1 MNIIEISNQL
11 KDVPDQFLM
20 KEVQA
25 PSGAYPSYLVIS
37 ELTRRKRMRES
48 ALKEAPQTTVAQDLA
63 DPGREQRQMAMAQ
76 AAQQMAAP
84 SLNAGLAAAPQA
96 MESLAAQDAMG
107 TTPPEMMM
115 PAQGM
120 AAGGMVSFKQGGDVV
135 RAYDGLPESNFSD
148 SRRGLSSVI
157 DVDPSREKFFPAKK
171 IGAFFKPDVMFYEYM
186 NPEDKINF
194 EKTGVVPDYAKQ
206 RYFATESKIPSTSAA
221 NFADRK
227 DREDASTL
235 GTVRTA
241 APEVPSSAPAIPPFT
256 MAPYKPRDIAMPVLP
271 TEPTEQ
277 QLDRAAT
284 SRQAKYKE
292 DVPFRLGYL
301 EKEMSDRAKEMAGR
315 RESNINEALI
325 QAGLGIM
332 GSKSP
337 RFLQAVSEGGTAGL
351 RAYQQG
357 AKDIRASED
366 LLRQSK
372 IDYNK
377 AQMLYDQG
385 KFNEGDKARQ
395 QSIDEYKR
403 GMERANTQDAMQT
416 RRIATEQ
423 QNRANYLADQRLG
436 LELSERPAR
445 MGLIQAQTENALRE
459 RQPKPIDA
467 LEMQQTR
474 SQALRELNIK
484 KDENLTPAQENLI
497 RTRMAEIFRERNI
510 VYNPRTTAPLVRGSP
525 ETAAR

>member
-1 MNIIEISNQL
+1 MNLIEISNQL

-120 AAGGMVSFKQGGDVV
+120 AAGGVVSFKQGGDVV
-135 RAYDGLPESNFSD
+135 HRFSQGDFINLPIYREPSSEPAGSMGELFSN
-148 SRRGLSSVI
+148 
-157 DVDPSREKFFPAKK
+157 
-171 IGAFFKPDVMFYEYM
+171 M
-186 NPEDKINF
+186 
-194 EKTGVVPDYAKQ
+194 
-206 RYFATESKIPSTSAA
+206 IPSM
-221 NFADRK
+221 
-227 DREDASTL
+227 STL
-235 GTVRTA
+235 TDVERRIDPVTGRPITLGEYLRLQDERRVTAARNQVPAAVAPAVAKAAPTA
-241 APEVPSSAPAIPPFT
+241 APGAAPSVAPAPAIPPFV
-256 MAPYKPRDIAMPVLP
+256 MAPYRPRDIAQPTLP

-277 QLDRAAT
+277 QLNRAVA

-301 EKEMSDRAKEMAGR
+301 EKEMADRAKEMAGR

-357 AKDIRASED
+357 TKDIRASED

-385 KFNEGDKARQ
+385 NFNEGDKARQ

-403 GMERANTQDAMQT
+403 GMERANTQDAMIT

-423 QNRANYLADQRLG
+423 QDRANYLADQRLA

-445 MGLIQAQTENALRE
+445 MGLLQAQTENALRE

>member
-1 MNIIEISNQL
+1 MNLIEISNQL

-20 KEVQA
+20 KEVQV

-37 ELTRRKRMRES
+37 ELTRRKRMREN
-48 ALKEAPQTTVAQDLA
+48 ATKEAPQTTVAQDLA

-76 AAQQMAAP
+76 AAQQMAAPQAP

-148 SRRGLSSVI
+148 SGRGLSSVI
-157 DVDPSREKFFPAKK
+157 DLDPSREKFSPARK

-221 NFADRK
+221 KFADMK
-227 DREDASTL
+227 DKEDASTL

-241 APEVPSSAPAIPPFT
+241 APSATAGSSSNPLVTYRDPYAQRMAGILERFDKSKPPS
-256 MAPYKPRDIAMPVLP
+256 
-271 TEPTEQ
+271 EQ
-277 QLDRAAT
+277 DLETAALT
-284 SRQAKYKE
+284 RQARYEE

-301 EKEMSDRAKEMAGR
+301 EKEMAGR
-315 RESNINEALI
+315 SKELADRKQSNINEALI

-337 RFLQAVSEGGTAGL
+337 RFLQAASEGGTAGL

-357 AKDIRASED
+357 VKDIRAGED

-395 QSIDEYKR
+395 QSVEEYKR
-403 GMERANTQDAMQT
+403 GIDYMNTESA
-416 RRIATEQ
+416 IL
-423 QNRANYLADQRLG
+423 NRA
-436 LELSERPAR
+436 SESSRAAFKLPYE
-445 MGLIQAQTENALRE
+445 IQY
-459 RQPKPIDA
+459 
-467 LEMQQTR
+467 MQQAGAGRGRVDT
-474 SQALRELNIK
+474 
-484 KDENLTPAQENLI
+484 TPSPAEVKTAQELGNKALLTEI
-497 RTRMAEIFRERNI
+497 QRPGTKIKLGTPEAEAFVNNYARDILAQSGK
-510 VYNPRTTAPLVRGSP
+510 VYVPPSIAPTQTVRGSP
-525 ETAAR
+525 ESAAR

>member
-1 MNIIEISNQL
+1 MNLIEISNQL

-63 DPGREQRQMAMAQ
+63 DPGREQRQMAMVQ

-120 AAGGMVSFKQGGDVV
+120 AAGGMVSFKQGGDVPRFQNEGYV
-135 RAYDGLPESNFSD
+135 SD
-148 SRRGLSSVI
+148 PMFGQSDFVDQGFTGRGLSEVI
-157 DVDPSREKFFPAKK
+157 DSLPVPQSEKDKLISRMSLAELQEF
-171 IGAFFKPDVMFYEYM
+171 
-186 NPEDKINF
+186 NR
-194 EKTGVVPDYAKQ
+194 TG
-206 RYFATESKIPSTSAA
+206 KIPEYLRSSPTARATSAA
-221 NFADRK
+221 PEAPPPP
-227 DREDASTL
+227 A
-235 GTVRTA
+235 A
-241 APEVPSSAPAIPPFT
+241 APAAAPAIPPFT
-256 MAPYKPRDIAMPVLP
+256 MAPYRPRDIALPVLP
-271 TEPTEQ
+271 KEPTEQ
-277 QLDRAAT
+277 ELNRAVA

-372 IDYNK
+372 MDYNK

-395 QSIDEYKR
+395 QSIEEYKR
-403 GMERANTQDAMQT
+403 GMERANTQDAMIT

-423 QNRANYLADQRLG
+423 QDRANYLADQRLG

-445 MGLIQAQTENALRE
+445 MGLLQAQT
-459 RQPKPIDA
+459 
-467 LEMQQTR
+467 
-474 SQALRELNIK
+474 
-484 KDENLTPAQENLI
+484 DEA
-497 RTRMAEIFRERNI
+497 RTRAQNLAQGKAPTFEELTLARAEAARRLGIDKVDPKDLAQRQRIDQETANVLKALGKF
-510 VYNPRTTAPLVRGSP
+510 YSPTQTAPQNRGNL
-525 ETAAR
+525 

>member
-1 MNIIEISNQL
+1 MNLIEISNQL

-96 MESLAAQDAMG
+96 IESLAAQDAMG

-120 AAGGMVSFKQGGDVV
+120 AAGGMVSFKQGGDVPRFQNEGYV
-135 RAYDGLPESNFSD
+135 SD
-148 SRRGLSSVI
+148 PMFGQSDFVDQGFTGRGLSEVMDLAQQS
-157 DVDPSREKFFPAKK
+157 EKDKLVSA
-171 IGAFFKPDVMFYEYM
+171 MTL
-186 NPEDKINF
+186 PELQEFNRS
-194 EKTGVVPDYAKQ
+194 GRVPERLRSSPTA
-206 RYFATESKIPSTSAA
+206 RATSAA
-221 NFADRK
+221 P
-227 DREDASTL
+227 EASPPPA
-235 GTVRTA
+235 A
-241 APEVPSSAPAIPPFT
+241 APAAAPAIPPFT
-256 MAPYKPRDIAMPVLP
+256 MAPYKPRDIALPVLP
-271 TEPTEQ
+271 KEPTEQ
-277 QLDRAAT
+277 ELNRAVA

-301 EKEMSDRAKEMAGR
+301 EKEMADRAKEMAGR

-416 RRIATEQ
+416 RRTALELQ
-423 QNRANYLADQRLG
+423 ERANYLADQRLG

-445 MGLIQAQTENALRE
+445 MGLIQAQTESALRE

>member
-1 MNIIEISNQL
+1 MNLIEISNQL

-96 MESLAAQDAMG
+96 MQSLAAQDAMG

-120 AAGGMVSFKQGGDVV
+120 AAGGMVSFKQGGDVPRFQNAGYV
-135 RAYDGLPESNFSD
+135 SDPMFVQSDFVDPGFTGKGLK
-148 SRRGLSSVI
+148 GLSEVI
-157 DVDPSREKFFPAKK
+157 DSLPVPQSEKDKLISRMSLAELQEF
-171 IGAFFKPDVMFYEYM
+171 
-186 NPEDKINF
+186 NR
-194 EKTGVVPDYAKQ
+194 TG
-206 RYFATESKIPSTSAA
+206 KIPEYLKPSTTAQATSAA
-221 NFADRK
+221 PEAP
-227 DREDASTL
+227 
-235 GTVRTA
+235 A
-241 APEVPSSAPAIPPFT
+241 APPPPAAAPAIPPFT
-256 MAPYKPRDIAMPVLP
+256 MAPYTPRDIALPVLP
-271 TEPTEQ
+271 TAPTEQ
-277 QLDRAAT
+277 DLDRAAT

-301 EKEMSDRAKEMAGR
+301 EKEMADRAKEMAGR

-372 IDYNK
+372 MDYNK

-416 RRIATEQ
+416 RRTALELQ
-423 QNRANYLADQRLG
+423 ERANYLADQRLG

-484 KDENLTPAQENLI
+484 KDEKLTPAQENLI

-510 VYNPRTTAPLVRGSP
+510 VYNPRTTAPQNRG
-525 ETAAR
+525 TL

>member
-20 KEVQA
+20 KEVQS

-48 ALKEAPQTTVAQDLA
+48 ALKEAPTTTVAQDLA

-120 AAGGMVSFKQGGDVV
+120 AAGGMVSFKQGGDVPRFQNAGYV
-135 RAYDGLPESNFSD
+135 SD
-148 SRRGLSSVI
+148 PMFGQSDFVDQGFTGRGLSEVMDLAQQS
-157 DVDPSREKFFPAKK
+157 EKDKLVSA
-171 IGAFFKPDVMFYEYM
+171 MTL
-186 NPEDKINF
+186 PELQEFNRS
-194 EKTGVVPDYAKQ
+194 GRVPERLRSSPTTA
-206 RYFATESKIPSTSAA
+206 RATSAA
-221 NFADRK
+221 PEAP
-227 DREDASTL
+227 
-235 GTVRTA
+235 A
-241 APEVPSSAPAIPPFT
+241 APPPPAAAPAIPPFT
-256 MAPYKPRDIAMPVLP
+256 MAPYRPRDIPMPVLP

-277 QLDRAAT
+277 QLDRAAVA
-284 SRQAKYKE
+284 RQAKYKE

-301 EKEMSDRAKEMAGR
+301 EKEMADRAKEMAGR

-372 IDYNK
+372 VDYNK

-403 GMERANTQDAMQT
+403 GMERANTQDAMIT

-423 QNRANYLADQRLG
+423 QDRANYLADQRLA

-445 MGLIQAQTENALRE
+445 MGLLQAQTENALRE

-510 VYNPRTTAPLVRGSP
+510 VYNPRTTAPQNRG
-525 ETAAR
+525 TL

>member
-1 MNIIEISNQL
+1 MNLIEISNQL

-20 KEVQA
+20 KEVEV

-37 ELTRRKRMRES
+37 ELTRRERMRKS
-48 ALKEAPQTTVAQDLA
+48 ALKEAPTTTVAEDLA

-76 AAQQMAAP
+76 AAQQMSAP

-96 MESLAAQDAMG
+96 TESLAAQDAMG

-148 SRRGLSSVI
+148 SGRGLSSVI
-157 DVDPSREKFFPAKK
+157 DVDPSREKFSPARK

-186 NPEDKINF
+186 NPEDQINF

-221 NFADRK
+221 KFADMK
-227 DREDASTL
+227 DKEDASTL

-241 APEVPSSAPAIPPFT
+241 ASSAPAVAGSSSNPLVTYRDPYAQR
-256 MAPYKPRDIAMPVLP
+256 MAGI
-271 TEPTEQ
+271 
-277 QLDRAAT
+277 LDRFDKRKPPSEQDLETAALT
-284 SRQAKYKE
+284 RQARYEE

-301 EKEMSDRAKEMAGR
+301 EKEMAGRAKEMADR
-315 RESNINEALI
+315 KQSNINEALI

-351 RAYQQG
+351 KAYQQG
-357 AKDIRASED
+357 AKDIRAGED

-385 KFNEGDKARQ
+385 KFNEADKARQ
-395 QSIDEYKR
+395 QSVDEYNR
-403 GMERANTQDAMQT
+403 GISSLNTEAALLSKASESSRAAFKLPY
-416 RRIATEQ
+416 E
-423 QNRANYLADQRLG
+423 
-436 LELSERPAR
+436 
-445 MGLIQAQTENALRE
+445 IQY
-459 RQPKPIDA
+459 
-467 LEMQQTR
+467 MQQAGAGRGRVDT
-474 SQALRELNIK
+474 
-484 KDENLTPAQENLI
+484 TPSPAEVKTAQELGNKALLTEI
-497 RTRMAEIFRERNI
+497 QRPGTKIKLGTPEAEAFVNNYARDILAQSGK
-510 VYNPRTTAPLVRGSP
+510 VYIPPSIAPTQTVRGSP
-525 ETAAR
+525 ESAAR

>member
-1 MNIIEISNQL
+1 MNLIEISNQL

-48 ALKEAPQTTVAQDLA
+48 ALKEAPTTTVAQDLA

-84 SLNAGLAAAPQA
+84 SLNASGLAAAPQA

-120 AAGGMVSFKQGGDVV
+120 AAGGMVSFKQGGDIPRFQNTGYV
-135 RAYDGLPESNFSD
+135 SD
-148 SRRGLSSVI
+148 PMFAQSEDVSVPSLS
-157 DVDPSREKFFPAKK
+157 
-171 IGAFFKPDVMFYEYM
+171 G
-186 NPEDKINF
+186 
-194 EKTGVVPDYAKQ
+194 
-206 RYFATESKIPSTSAA
+206 
-221 NFADRK
+221 ADR
-227 DREDASTL
+227 DRLVSAMTL
-235 GTVRTA
+235 RELQEFNRSGEVPERLRSLPAAKPTAPSPPAAPAPSA
-241 APEVPSSAPAIPPFT
+241 APEAPPPPAAAPAAPAIPPFA
-256 MAPYKPRDIAMPVLP
+256 MAPYKPRDIPMPTLP
-271 TEPTEQ
+271 TEPTERE
-277 QLDRAAT
+277 LNRAVA

-301 EKEMSDRAKEMAGR
+301 EKEMADRAKEMAGR
-315 RESNINEALI
+315 KESNINEALI

-357 AKDIRASED
+357 TKDIRASED

-403 GMERANTQDAMQT
+403 GMERANTQDAMIT
-416 RRIATEQ
+416 RRIATELQ
-423 QNRANYLADQRLG
+423 DRANYIADARLG

-445 MGLIQAQTENALRE
+445 MGLLQAQTENALRE
-459 RQPKPIDA
+459 RQPKPIDT
-467 LEMQQTR
+467 LEMTQTR
-474 SQALRELNIK
+474 NQAMQELNIK
-484 KDENLTPAQENLI
+484 PPKSGEKLTDAQENSI
-497 RTRMAEIFRERNI
+497 RMKMAEIFRERNI
-510 VYNPRTTAPLVRGSP
+510 VYNPRVTAPLNRGIQ
-525 ETAAR
+525 E

>member
-120 AAGGMVSFKQGGDVV
+120 AAGGMVSFKQGGDVPRFQNAGYV
-135 RAYDGLPESNFSD
+135 SDPMFVQSDFVDPGFTGKGLK
-148 SRRGLSSVI
+148 GLSEVI
-157 DVDPSREKFFPAKK
+157 DSLPVTQSEKDKLISRMSLAELQEFNRS
-171 IGAFFKPDVMFYEYM
+171 G
-186 NPEDKINF
+186 
-194 EKTGVVPDYAKQ
+194 
-206 RYFATESKIPSTSAA
+206 KIPEYLRSSQTARATSAA
-221 NFADRK
+221 PEAPPPP
-227 DREDASTL
+227 A
-235 GTVRTA
+235 A
-241 APEVPSSAPAIPPFT
+241 APAAAPAIPPFT
-256 MAPYKPRDIAMPVLP
+256 MAPYRPRDIALPVLP

-277 QLDRAAT
+277 QLNTAAA

-372 IDYNK
+372 MDYNK

-416 RRIATEQ
+416 RRTALELQ
-423 QNRANYLADQRLG
+423 ERANYLADQRLG

-445 MGLIQAQTENALRE
+445 MGLLQAQTEEA
-459 RQPKPIDA
+459 
-467 LEMQQTR
+467 
-474 SQALRELNIK
+474 
-484 KDENLTPAQENLI
+484 
-497 RTRMAEIFRERNI
+497 RTRAQNLAQGKAPTFEELTLARAEAARRLGIDKVDPKDLAQRQRIDQETANVLKALGKF
-510 VYNPRTTAPLVRGSP
+510 YSPTQTAPQNRG
-525 ETAAR
+525 TL

>member
-1 MNIIEISNQL
+1 MNLIEISNQL

-20 KEVQA
+20 KEVQV

-48 ALKEAPQTTVAQDLA
+48 ALKEAPSTTVAQDLA

-84 SLNAGLAAAPQA
+84 SLNAAGLTAAPQA

-120 AAGGMVSFKQGGDVV
+120 AAGGVVSFKQGGDIPRFQNTGYVSDPMFAQSEDFSV
-135 RAYDGLPESNFSD
+135 PSLSGADRDRLVSAMTLRELQEFNRSGNIPEHLRSLPAAKPA
-148 SRRGLSSVI
+148 V
-157 DVDPSREKFFPAKK
+157 PSP
-171 IGAFFKPDVMFYEYM
+171 
-186 NPEDKINF
+186 
-194 EKTGVVPDYAKQ
+194 
-206 RYFATESKIPSTSAA
+206 SAA
-221 NFADRK
+221 PAP
-227 DREDASTL
+227 S
-235 GTVRTA
+235 A
-241 APEVPSSAPAIPPFT
+241 APEAPPPPAAAPAAPAIAPFT
-256 MAPYKPRDIAMPVLP
+256 MAPYKPRDIAVPTLP
-271 TEPTEQ
+271 TEPTERE
-277 QLDRAAT
+277 LNRAVA

-301 EKEMSDRAKEMAGR
+301 EKEMADRAKEMAGR
-315 RESNINEALI
+315 KESNINEALI

-357 AKDIRASED
+357 TKDIRASED
-366 LLRQSK
+366 LLRQSR

-403 GMERANTQDAMQT
+403 GIERANTQDAMVT
-416 RRIATEQ
+416 RRIATEGQ
-423 QNRANYLADQRLG
+423 ERANYIADTRLG

-445 MGLIQAQTENALRE
+445 MGLLQAQT
-459 RQPKPIDA
+459 
-467 LEMQQTR
+467 
-474 SQALRELNIK
+474 
-484 KDENLTPAQENLI
+484 DEARIRAQGL
-497 RTRMAEIFRERNI
+497 AQGK
-510 VYNPRTTAPLVRGSP
+510 APTF
-525 ETAAR
+525 EE

>member
-1 MNIIEISNQL
+1 MNLIEISNQL

-48 ALKEAPQTTVAQDLA
+48 ALKEAPTTTVAQDLA

-120 AAGGMVSFKQGGDVV
+120 AAGGMMSFKQGGDVPRFQNAGYV
-135 RAYDGLPESNFSD
+135 SD
-148 SRRGLSSVI
+148 PMFGQSDFVDQGFTGRGLSEVI
-157 DVDPSREKFFPAKK
+157 DALPVPQSEKDKLISRMSLAELQEF
-171 IGAFFKPDVMFYEYM
+171 
-186 NPEDKINF
+186 NR
-194 EKTGVVPDYAKQ
+194 TG
-206 RYFATESKIPSTSAA
+206 KIPEYLKPSTTARATSAA
-221 NFADRK
+221 PEAP
-227 DREDASTL
+227 
-235 GTVRTA
+235 A
-241 APEVPSSAPAIPPFT
+241 APPPPAAAPAIPPFT
-256 MAPYKPRDIAMPVLP
+256 MAPYRPRDIPMPVLP

-277 QLDRAAT
+277 QLDRAAVA
-284 SRQAKYKE
+284 RQAKYKE

-301 EKEMSDRAKEMAGR
+301 EKEMADRAKEMAGR

-372 IDYNK
+372 VDYNK

-403 GMERANTQDAMQT
+403 GMERANTQDAMIT

-423 QNRANYLADQRLG
+423 QDRANYLADQRLA

-445 MGLIQAQTENALRE
+445 MGLLQAQTENALRE

-510 VYNPRTTAPLVRGSP
+510 VYNPRTTAPQNRG
-525 ETAAR
+525 TL

>member
-1 MNIIEISNQL
+1 MNLIEISNQL

-20 KEVQA
+20 KEVQV

-48 ALKEAPQTTVAQDLA
+48 AMKEAPSTTVAQDLA

-84 SLNAGLAAAPQA
+84 SLNAAGLAAAPQA

-120 AAGGMVSFKQGGDVV
+120 AAGGVVSFKQGGDVIH
-135 RAYDGLPESNFSD
+135 AFDGLPEYMYD
-148 SRRGLSSVI
+148 PTQGESSVRGI
-157 DVDPSREKFFPAKK
+157 VPFIGNIFKPTQES
-171 IGAFFKPDVMFYEYM
+171 IGAEERRLKEEQIR
-186 NPEDKINF
+186 EDSL
-194 EKTGVVPDYAKQ
+194 
-206 RYFATESKIPSTSAA
+206 R
-221 NFADRK
+221 R
-227 DREDASTL
+227 REDARDRDMSSIISNK
-235 GTVRTA
+235 GKASDIAVA
-241 APEVPSSAPAIPPFT
+241 GSSANPLVTYRDPYANR
-256 MAPYKPRDIAMPVLP
+256 MAGILDRFDRSKP
-271 TEPTEQ
+271 PTEQ
-277 QLDRAAT
+277 DLETAALT
-284 SRQAKYKE
+284 RQARYEE

-301 EKEMSDRAKEMAGR
+301 EKEMADRAKEMAGR

-357 AKDIRASED
+357 TKDIRASED
-366 LLRQSK
+366 LLRQSR

-403 GMERANTQDAMQT
+403 GMERANTEDAMVT
-416 RRIATEQ
+416 RRIATELQ
-423 QNRANYLADQRLG
+423 DRANYIADARLG

-445 MGLIQAQTENALRE
+445 MGLLQAQTDEARIRAQGLAQGKAPTFEELTLARAE
-459 RQPKPIDA
+459 AARRLGIDKVDPKD
-467 LEMQQTR
+467 
-474 SQALRELNIK
+474 
-484 KDENLTPAQENLI
+484 PAQRQRIDQETANVLKALGKFYSP
-497 RTRMAEIFRERNI
+497 TQ
-510 VYNPRTTAPLVRGSP
+510 TAPQNRGNL
-525 ETAAR
+525 